1 MPLLK
6 VRKILIR
13 LVVLTL
19 ANNAK
24 FELLLEQ

>member
-6 VRKILIR
+6 LRQILIR

-24 FELLLEQ
+24 FELLQEQ